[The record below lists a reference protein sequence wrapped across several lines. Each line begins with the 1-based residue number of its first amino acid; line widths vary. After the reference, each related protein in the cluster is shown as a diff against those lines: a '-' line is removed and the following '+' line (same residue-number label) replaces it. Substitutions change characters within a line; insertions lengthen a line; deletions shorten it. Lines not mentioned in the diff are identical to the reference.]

1 MHWKY
6 SFLKQKNMNHFNAAN
21 EIQDLQYF
29 GEFGGVN
36 PSISDSSTYT
46 FLSAKTMFDT
56 FEGNAEGC
64 YLYSRHSSPMNLY
77 LSEAL
82 AKMENT
88 EAANVTASGMGAI
101 TSVLMQV
108 CKSGDHI
115 ISSRTIYGGTYA
127 FMKNFLPPFQI
138 ETSFV
143 DINNFESIEN
153 AINENTKIIY
163 CESVSNPLLE
173 VADLRKLSEIC
184 KRHNLKLIVDNT
196 FSPLTISPT
205 LLGADIVIHSLTK
218 FINGSSDTVGGVYC
232 GSQEFI
238 NDTKNVN
245 NGACMLL
252 GPTMDSFRSASIL
265 KNLRTL
271 HIRMKQHSHN
281 ALFLAERFEAD
292 GLKVSYP
299 GLKSHKNHDLMK
311 SMMHEEYGF
320 GGLLTL
326 DAETTD
332 KANEL
337 MEMMQQENLGYLA
350 VSLGFYKTLFSCS
363 GSSTS
368 SEIPEEEREA
378 IGISDG
384 LIRFSIGLD
393 HDIERTYE
401 KMKECMLKTGV
412 LNHETISSIF

>member
-1 MHWKY
+1 M
-6 SFLKQKNMNHFNAAN
+6 KNFNAAN

-77 LSEAL
+77 LSQAL

-101 TSVLMQV
+101 TSVLLQV

-127 FMKNFLPPFQI
+127 FMKNFLPPFNI
-138 ETSFV
+138 ETTFV
-143 DINNFESIEN
+143 DINNFDAIES
-153 AINENTKIIY
+153 AIQPNTKMIY

-173 VADLRKLSEIC
+173 VADLKKLSEIC
-184 KRHNLKLIVDNT
+184 KKYNLKLIVDNT
-196 FSPLTISPT
+196 FSPLSISPS

-232 GSQEFI
+232 GTQEFI

-245 NGACMLL
+245 TGACMLL
-252 GPTMDSFRSASIL
+252 GPTMDSLRSASIL

-281 ALFLAERFEAD
+281 AMYLAERFQND

-299 GLKSHKNHDLMK
+299 GLKSHKNHELMK

-320 GGLLTL
+320 GGLLTV
-326 DAETTD
+326 DAGTTE

-337 MEMMQQENLGYLA
+337 MEMMQRENLGYLA

-368 SEIPEEEREA
+368 SEIPEEERAEM
-378 IGISDG
+378 GISDG

-401 KMKECMLKTGV
+401 KMRECMIKTGV
-412 LNHETISSIF
+412 LNHETISIS

>member
-1 MHWKY
+1 MKD
-6 SFLKQKNMNHFNAAN
+6 FNAAN

-56 FEGNAEGC
+56 FEGNADGC

-77 LSEAL
+77 LSQAL
-82 AKMENT
+82 AKLENT
-88 EAANVTASGMGAI
+88 ETANVTASGMGAI

-127 FMKNFLPPFQI
+127 FLKNFLPPFNI
-138 ETSFV
+138 NTTFV

-153 AINENTKIIY
+153 SIQPNTKVIY

-184 KRHNLKLIVDNT
+184 KKHNLQLIVDNT
-196 FSPLTISPT
+196 FSPLSISPK
-205 LLGADIVIHSLTK
+205 LLGADVVIHSLTK

-245 NGACMLL
+245 TGACMLL
-252 GPTMDSFRSASIL
+252 GPTMDSMRSASIL

-271 HIRMKQHSHN
+271 HIRIKQHSQN
-281 ALFLAERFEAD
+281 AMYLAQKFEED
-292 GLKVSYP
+292 GLRVVYP
-299 GLKSHKNHDLMK
+299 GLKSHRNHELMK

-326 DAETTD
+326 DAGTTE

-368 SEIPEEEREA
+368 SEIPEEERA
-378 IGISDG
+378 AMGISDG

-393 HDIERTYE
+393 HDIERTYQ
-401 KMKECMLKTGV
+401 KMKECMEKVGV
-412 LNHETISSIF
+412 LNHESISIS